1 MRYLKE
7 RKEVMNT
14 AKEIYDAKL
23 VSGTWGNVSV
33 RIENEPL
40 MVITP
45 SGMAYNTLTV
55 EDMILVDLQGQ
66 VAEGNWKPSIET
78 PMHTEIYKNRPD
90 VNAVVHVHSLYC
102 TIFAVARQNIPVVI
116 EETAQ
121 VIGDEIEVASYA
133 ACGSEE
139 LALNTARTLGSHR
152 AVLLANHGLVGVGRN
167 VADAL
172 KVCTIAEKT
181 AKIVL
186 YAKQLGSVNSL
197 LPAEIAILHES
208 FKHYGQE
215 KK

>member
-1 MRYLKE
+1 MKYLKE
-7 RKEVMNT
+7 RREVMNT
-14 AKEIYDAKL
+14 AKEISNAKL

-45 SGMAYNTLTV
+45 SGMAYDTLTV

-78 PMHTEIYKNRPD
+78 PMHAEIYQKRPD
-90 VNAVVHVHSLYC
+90 VNAIVHVHSHYS
-102 TIFAVARQNIPVVI
+102 TVFAVAHQSIPVVT

-121 VIGDEIEVASYA
+121 VIGSEIEVAPYA
-133 ACGSEE
+133 TCGSPQ
-139 LALNTARTLGSHR
+139 LAENTVRTLGSHR
-152 AVLLANHGLVGVGRN
+152 AVLLANHGLVGVGKN

-172 KVCTIAEKT
+172 KVCTVAEKT

-186 YAKQLGSVNSL
+186 YAQQLGDVHSL
-197 LPAEIAILHES
+197 LPADIAVLNES
-208 FKHYGQE
+208 FQHYGQ
-215 KK
+215 KKK